1 MTLSITKLMGLPW
14 SFALRASWMMCTN
27 GGSKG
32 ARPGSHVVCTSALS
46 SSKFHCL
53 PDFRQKKEAL
63 TDSCIKN
70 LKVSPWGYPEFSVGD
85 SRGSVFCVCV
95 IVLKRQAS
103 LSLSRPL
110 TCSRFPYPF
119 SIFLVLH
126 HPGLSLKTE
135 KLQQKIIRSLGCS
148 EITLFPH
155 IHFNFGQSLYG
166 IYN

>member
-1 MTLSITKLMGLPW
+1 
-14 SFALRASWMMCTN
+14 MMCTN
-27 GGSKG
+27 GGSK
-32 ARPGSHVVCTSALS
+32 ARVTRSVPDCTVLEQVPLFTRLQAE
-46 SSKFHCL
+46 
-53 PDFRQKKEAL
+53 KEML
-63 TDSCIKN
+63 TDSCVKN
-70 LKVSPWGYPEFSVGD
+70 LKVSPRGYPEFSVGD

-95 IVLKRQAS
+95 VVLTCQAS

-148 EITLFPH
+148 EITLFFTSTS
-155 IHFNFGQSLYG
+155 ILAKADMAYTTKIISYLGISLCHAALRHSVVSDSL
-166 IYN
+166 